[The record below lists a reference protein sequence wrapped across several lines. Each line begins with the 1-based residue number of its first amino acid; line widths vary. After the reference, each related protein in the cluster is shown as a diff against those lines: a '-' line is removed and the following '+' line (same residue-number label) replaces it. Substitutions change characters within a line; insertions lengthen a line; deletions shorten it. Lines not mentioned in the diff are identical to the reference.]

1 MNKMFRVLEIFWL
14 VVGLVAIIMSS
25 YSIITKDSKSAL
37 YFIVI
42 TFASG
47 LMYAMRKRQRV
58 KFEQAEKEREKKK

>member
-1 MNKMFRVLEIFWL
+1 MFRVLEIFWL